1 MSFVPDGIVQMRPLD
16 VEFFLYIATEVV
28 VRALILQSTTS
39 RSTIF
44 TSSSS
49 SGASVGAL
57 VRSESSAAPA
67 WLPTLYKSLAALPY
81 LAALFFYF
89 RICKSIAR
97 SRSFSRE
104 NVRSLGCIARLLW
117 AAVAL
122 WALGLLLLAFGVAPI
137 LTQPAP
143 LACTLLVLAAAT
155 IAVSLVA
162 WSLERLLAHAVRLQ
176 EENELTI

>member
-1 MSFVPDGIVQMRPLD
+1 MEHRKIANLLRLAGGVALLGLLYA
-16 VEFFLYIATEVV
+16 FFIWRGPA
-28 VRALILQSTTS
+28 
-39 RSTIF
+39 
-44 TSSSS
+44 
-49 SGASVGAL
+49 G
-57 VRSESSAAPA
+57 SESSAAPA

-104 NVRSLGCIARLLW
+104 NVRSLGCIARLLL

-143 LACTLLVLAAAT
+143 LACTLLVLAAAAT